1 MRVAAGIS
9 AVVHIALIGV
19 TYFGLPLFYDSAAV
33 VMPPVIE
40 VEFVRLDD
48 ETKLSPPEPEKE
60 PPPAPAIAKE
70 APPPEPEPEPVVPEK
85 IAEPAPEAEPEPAV
99 EEPAPPKP
107 VEQVVK
113 PKPKPKTVKRPPP
126 KPKLRPK
133 IASKPP
139 EPKKKQ
145 PEFDPGRLV
154 AKLDKKLK
162 ERQRRVAAQLKSD
175 VAPVALPRQA
185 AISTKIGQQVTISE
199 LDRIRTHI
207 ARNWNP
213 NTGAPG
219 IELMVV
225 RIRIFLKADGSL
237 SRRPEVIDENSAGQS
252 AQVFRA
258 FRESALRAVLKS
270 VPLPVP
276 REKYDAWR
284 EIDFTFSLKEML
296 G

>member
-19 TYFGLPLFYDSAAV
+19 TYFGLPLFYDSAEV

-70 APPPEPEPEPVVPEK
+70 APPPEPEPEPVEPEK

-162 ERQRRVAAQLKSD
+162 ERQRRVGAQLKSD
-175 VAPVALPRQA
+175 VAPVALPPAHPDLGVGQRERDQARRVGWLALVLVVGQDHHARGERQRLQRLKRY
-185 AISTKIGQQVTISE
+185 SQL
-199 LDRIRTHI
+199 LDVHPR
-207 ARNWNP
+207 
-213 NTGAPG
+213 
-219 IELMVV
+219 
-225 RIRIFLKADGSL
+225 
-237 SRRPEVIDENSAGQS
+237 
-252 AQVFRA
+252 
-258 FRESALRAVLKS
+258 LRLAS
-270 VPLPVP
+270 QPL
-276 REKYDAWR
+276 R
-284 EIDFTFSLKEML
+284 
-296 G
+296 